1 MIIMIKTKRV
11 LDIGVDSEDKKV
23 KSNNIGILHQLMI
36 MNNNKVVYCQ
46 SIHVNDSVNFF
57 KIKHT

>member
-46 SIHVNDSVNFF
+46 SIHVNDSVKKI